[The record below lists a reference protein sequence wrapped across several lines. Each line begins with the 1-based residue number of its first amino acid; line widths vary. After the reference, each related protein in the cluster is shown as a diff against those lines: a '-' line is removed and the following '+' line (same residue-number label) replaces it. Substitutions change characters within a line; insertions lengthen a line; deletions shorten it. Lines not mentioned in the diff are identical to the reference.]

1 MKFGDCT
8 FIDNLDF
15 DKKTNLHNDDYYKL
29 SINKFT
35 NMRNFLIYGPEGIGK
50 YTYTLSLIKNL
61 SESKLKY

>member
-35 NMRNFLIYGPEGIGK
+35 NMRNF
-50 YTYTLSLIKNL
+50 
-61 SESKLKY
+61 